1 MDIWRYSSISIP
13 FLSILDLFLHFVT
26 LISTEF
32 PTSRVEM
39 EAVANIF
46 DRDNDGY
53 IDYKEFVSALRPPE
67 RRPLEPT
74 SVASRKTDSEKI
86 QDEVQRA
93 VSACTCHRQFLI
105 EKVGEGKYRVS
116 VENHDSSNV
125 PCKVFCS
132 NISSNVVKKI

>member
-1 MDIWRYSSISIP
+1 
-13 FLSILDLFLHFVT
+13 
-26 LISTEF
+26 
-32 PTSRVEM
+32 M

-67 RRPLEPT
+67 RRFQEAHT
-74 SVASRKTDSEKI
+74 GQRKTDSEKI

-93 VSACTCHRQFLI
+93 VSACTCHRPFLI

-116 VENHDSSNV
+116 D
-125 PCKVFCS
+125 
-132 NISSNVVKKI
+132 